1 MLRKILIL
9 TVVMFLF
16 FVQSVYAYNILD
28 YLKNLFFHFAQ
39 PSIIGGYYTSCQRCG
54 LLNPI
59 INPSS
64 PNAGSG
70 FEIECLTTDSSGACR
85 GVSEPKWCNGVI
97 AYTSYNGYTGC
108 PFAGWTDQGAKFN
121 CLNHPS
127 GTYTAYC
134 KVNSNEQCWPTSNGL
149 TCGEGPTSKSFIVQ
163 GTTSTTLP
171 GSTSTTTQRSSTT
184 TTSPSTSTTTQP
196 SSCYYGTATATNP
209 VNYGNY
215 KIYAMS
221 GVNDKSAT
229 IVIRDSSGN
238 FLYTSNVNQG
248 YIFNA
253 NSTGVTVKV
262 LKVRA
267 LQDQTIIGVD
277 LAVGPIGVQCQT
289 ITTTSSTSTTS
300 STTTTTQPGSTTTRP
315 STTTTQSICQRC
327 GLESPV
333 IIPYP
338 IVSGK
343 DFKIICPATDSS
355 GACRGLA
362 ETKWCNGTIAY
373 TSYNGYTGCQF
384 SGWITQGARFDCPA
398 HPSGT
403 YTAYCKVNSNEQ
415 CWPESNGL
423 TCGEGPT
430 SSSFTVQ
437 NPTTTTTSS
446 TATTLPGQS
455 STTSTTQPSTKISF
469 GAFYYPWYGSS
480 DDSWKHWNGPAK
492 NGVVYNAP
500 KTWYSRYLP
509 DRENGQFDPSNDLY
523 DSNQWDTVHWQLEL
537 MNRAGIQFV
546 ISSWNGIGDY
556 SDIAFRRILLDYM
569 KRPDNPYPSLLWT
582 VYYEAEGFRDPSES
596 DIKNDLNWIINNYC
610 NDPNY
615 FKIDGKCVIFVY
627 GDPNDGPG
635 YVTRWADVRNSLGN
649 VFIVLKVFP
658 GFENYASWV
667 DGWHQYAP
675 ANRYEEHLPYSAFAS
690 PGFSQPDNPDPN
702 VKELKRDVNEFRDAV
717 AKLKASGA
725 RFKLIETWNEYHEGT
740 QVEPA
745 QPVKLNS
752 NTGLYESAGKSY
764 GTDFIDAVR
773 LEKQQF
779 SFISW
784 LLSIFKIK

>member
-184 TTSPSTSTTTQP
+184 TTTP
-196 SSCYYGTATATNP
+196 
-209 VNYGNY
+209 
-215 KIYAMS
+215 
-221 GVNDKSAT
+221 
-229 IVIRDSSGN
+229 
-238 FLYTSNVNQG
+238 
-248 YIFNA
+248 
-253 NSTGVTVKV
+253 
-262 LKVRA
+262 
-267 LQDQTIIGVD
+267 
-277 LAVGPIGVQCQT
+277 
-289 ITTTSSTSTTS
+289 
-300 STTTTTQPGSTTTRP
+300 STTTTTPSTTTTTPSTTTTTP

-362 ETKWCNGTIAY
+362 ETKWCNGAIAY

-415 CWPESNGL
+415 CWPESSGL

-500 KTWYSRYLP
+500 KTWYSHYLP